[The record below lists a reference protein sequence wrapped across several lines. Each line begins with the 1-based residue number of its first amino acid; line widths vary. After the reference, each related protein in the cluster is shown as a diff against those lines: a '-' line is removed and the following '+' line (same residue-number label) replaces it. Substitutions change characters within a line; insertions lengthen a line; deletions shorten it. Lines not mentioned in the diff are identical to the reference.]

1 MPTSSRARL
10 RVSRAE
16 LMACR
21 ARVYSIRAMPT
32 LATLNAD
39 EQDTVL
45 GLCSRHTLAR
55 LALTSDCLAA
65 AVRFVRKKQ
74 QLEMARALQVRDQVA
89 AAVEKIQEFQAIF
102 ATLPGDAFC
111 ALEKLVPHEAL

>member
-1 MPTSSRARL
+1 MVDAGAVVAL
-10 RVSRAE
+10 VVV
-16 LMACR
+16 AC
-21 ARVYSIRAMPT
+21 
-32 LATLNAD
+32 
-39 EQDTVL
+39 VL
-45 GLCSRHTLAR
+45 VAAGLFY
-55 LALTSDCLAA
+55 CLAA
-65 AVRFVRKKQ
+65 ALRFVRKKQ